1 MDTSKKANQLTS
13 FTRVANQKS
22 IEYPAI
28 MKTLVYFM
36 WVYCYQKDLAL
47 VTSFPV
53 SKNPRKVDSSES
65 NIESHQLTSL

>member
-13 FTRVANQKS
+13 FTRVDNQKS

-36 WVYCYQKDLAL
+36 
-47 VTSFPV
+47 
-53 SKNPRKVDSSES
+53 
-65 NIESHQLTSL
+65 